1 MTTTEQGTSERVVR
15 PLGNI
20 CEENGQVV
28 LRLEMPGVSKDDVDI
43 RIEENHLT
51 VRGPRQ
57 GADTQGS
64 YLVRERSRGDF
75 YQRFTLDQTVDQTK
89 VDARMNRGVLTVSL
103 SLKDE
108 VKPRRIEV
116 KSE

>member
-1 MTTTEQGTSERVVR
+1 MTTTEQATRERVVR

-20 CEENGQVV
+20 CEESGQVV
-28 LRLEMPGVSKDDVDI
+28 LRLEMPGVSKDGVDI
-43 RIEENHLT
+43 RIEDGHLI
-51 VRGPRQ
+51 VRGHRPSVET
-57 GADTQGS
+57 GGG

-89 VDARMNRGVLTVSL
+89 VDARMNRGVLTLSL

-108 VKPRRIEV
+108 VKPRKIEV
-116 KSE
+116 KSD

>member
-1 MTTTEQGTSERVVR
+1 MTGTDNATRTQVVR

-43 RIEENHLT
+43 RIEDNHLI
-51 VRGPRQ
+51 VLGHRQ
-57 GADTQGS
+57 DPDTQGT

-75 YQRFTLDQTVDQTK
+75 FQRYTLDETVDQSK
-89 VDARMNRGVLTVSL
+89 IDAKMNRGILTISL

-108 VKPRRIEV
+108 VKPRKIEV

>member
-1 MTTTEQGTSERVVR
+1 MTTTEQATRQQVVR

-28 LRLEMPGVSKDDVDI
+28 LRLEMPGVSKDGVEI
-43 RIEENHLT
+43 RIEDNHLI
-51 VRGPRQ
+51 VWGHRQ
-57 GADTQGS
+57 GADIRGT

-89 VDARMNRGVLTVSL
+89 VDASMNRGVLTVSL

-108 VKPRRIEV
+108 VKPRKIEV